1 MPVDG
6 PIQERLVP
14 IKRFGK
20 TPGAVPPSLIVNTA
34 PGENVVGPLI
44 RTVAATRGTGSYKT
58 AFHPLRSTNWP
69 ERLAISIR
77 SLEPGSTSVISTAK
91 GGLVRG
97 EAESCTVPL
106 KSTTPSRRLRAVR
119 AAEIGLLNGSMGSIG
134 DHVKWCR
141 LAVALPD

>member
-34 PGENVVGPLI
+34 PGENVVGLVI

-58 AFHPLRSTNWP
+58 AFHPFRSTNWP
-69 ERLAISIR
+69 ERLEISIR
-77 SLEPGSTSVISTAK
+77 SVDPGYTSVMSTSK
-91 GGLVRG
+91 GGFVRG
-97 EAESCTVPL
+97 DAETWPVPL
-106 KSTTPSRRLRAVR
+106 KSIRPSRRLRAVR
-119 AAEIGLLNGSMGSIG
+119 AAKM
-134 DHVKWCR
+134 
-141 LAVALPD
+141 